1 MYKRDMRKLFAHNGK
16 LYQIIRE
23 MPHHSVS
30 DKEGKVIPWMF
41 NGWKEHLGADHVLK
55 TQTHYLY
62 CETVPDI
69 PWEDC

>member
-23 MPHHSVS
+23 LPHHNVS
-30 DKEGKVIPWMF
+30 DKEGKIIPWLF